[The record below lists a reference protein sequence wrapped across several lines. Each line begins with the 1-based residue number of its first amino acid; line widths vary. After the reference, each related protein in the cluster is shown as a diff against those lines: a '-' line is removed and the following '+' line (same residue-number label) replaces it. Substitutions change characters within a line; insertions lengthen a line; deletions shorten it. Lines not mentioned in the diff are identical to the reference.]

1 LPGSLIGSIVGL
13 ADRMDTIVGCFAVG
27 LEPTGTADPYA
38 LRRQALGIIRVIRDK
53 KIAISI
59 PDFVSKSGS
68 ILNEAI
74 SFNAEEL
81 SGKVLNFIKDRFRNM
96 LLAEG
101 VPQDLMEA
109 VITVDFSFLNRLE
122 ERIAALKRFREVSK
136 DFQPLTRAFKRIM
149 NIVRGFEGTSMV
161 NPKYFEDKSEEG
173 LWKAF
178 QSVKDRAKEKIDK
191 GNYLDALNLMVSL
204 SGPVDEFFS
213 QVMVMAEDKRVRENR
228 LGMLK
233 GINEF
238 FLEIADFSKFPI

>member
-1 LPGSLIGSIVGL
+1 
-13 ADRMDTIVGCFAVG
+13 
-27 LEPTGTADPYA
+27 
-38 LRRQALGIIRVIRDK
+38 
-53 KIAISI
+53 
-59 PDFVSKSGS
+59 
-68 ILNEAI
+68 
-74 SFNAEEL
+74 
-81 SGKVLNFIKDRFRNM
+81 M
-96 LLAEG
+96 LLSER
-101 VPQDLMEA
+101 VSQDLMEA

-136 DFQPLTRAFKRIM
+136 GFQPLAMAFKRIM

-161 NPKYFEDKSEEG
+161 NPKYFEDKSEG
-173 LWKAF
+173 DLWKTF
-178 QSVKDRAKEKIDK
+178 QAVKDRAKEEIDK

-238 FLEIADFSKFPI
+238 FFEIADFSKFPI